1 MGRRRDMDRAPIS
14 LGGLAG
20 AGVALGA
27 YALYEPHR
35 YRLVSHD
42 LVVPP
47 RLPPLEI
54 LHISDTH
61 VGARSRTRLEWLA
74 ELPDRLGRTPDLV
87 LATGDLVQGD
97 SGIDPL
103 VEVLASLEARLG
115 RFFVFGS
122 HDYYQASFPNY
133 VKYWTGK
140 RKLGSAHAD
149 SDRLR
154 DSLQNKGW
162 VQLHNRTEFLESPAG
177 RLRLAGVD
185 DPYLRRHRTAHL
197 ERSGR
202 DVLAIGL
209 MHTPELVSEFALAGF
224 DLVLAGHT
232 HAGQVRVPFLG
243 ALVTNCT
250 LPAPLA
256 GGPHRI
262 GEAWL
267 HVSPGLGTGK
277 FSPIRF
283 NCRPEATLLRLRP
296 G

>member
-1 MGRRRDMDRAPIS
+1 MGGI
-14 LGGLAG
+14 
-20 AGVALGA
+20 ALGA

-42 LVVPP
+42 LVVGP
-47 RLPPLEI
+47 RVPPLDI

-61 VGARSRTRLEWLA
+61 VGEESRSRLQWLA

-87 LATGDLVQGD
+87 LATGDLIQGD

-115 RFFVFGS
+115 RLFVFGS
-122 HDYYQASFPNY
+122 HDYYRASFPSY
-133 VKYWTGK
+133 AKYWTGQK
-140 RKLGSAHAD
+140 NVGAPHAD

-154 DSLQNKGW
+154 DSLQDKGW
-162 VQLHNRTEFLESPAG
+162 VQLHNRTEFVDTASG
-177 RLRLAGVD
+177 RVRLAGVD
-185 DPYLRRHRTAHL
+185 DPYLGRHRTAHL
-197 ERSGR
+197 ERSDE
-202 DVLAIGL
+202 DVCAIGL
-209 MHTPELVSEFALAGF
+209 MHSPELVSEFTLAGF
-224 DLVLAGHT
+224 DLILAGHT
-232 HAGQVRVPFLG
+232 HAGQVRVPFVG
-243 ALVTNCT
+243 AVVTNCS

-262 GEAWL
+262 GDAWL
-267 HVSPGLGTGK
+267 HVSPGLGNGR

-296 G
+296 R